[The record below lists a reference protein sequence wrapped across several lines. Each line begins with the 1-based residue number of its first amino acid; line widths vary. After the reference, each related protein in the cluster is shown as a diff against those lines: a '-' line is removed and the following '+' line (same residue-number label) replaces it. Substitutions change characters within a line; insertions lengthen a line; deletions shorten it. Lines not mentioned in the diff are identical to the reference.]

1 MSYDQ
6 EPDAA
11 YINFTE
17 EPLMPRDAQ
26 RALRPSGGRHEA
38 AVWAGVELQLR
49 RYGSMSDDP

>member
-1 MSYDQ
+1 MSYDR

-17 EPLMPRDAQ
+17 EPLMPRDGQ
-26 RALRPSGGRHEA
+26 RALRTSRGRHEA
-38 AVWAGVELQLR
+38 PVWAGVELQLM